1 MVRLGVS
8 APWLRA
14 YCQQTP
20 RVCPPEGKVPGT
32 ADQVVPAL
40 EGLSQRWY
48 YTAPAFGNRGKTT
61 DR

>member
-8 APWLRA
+8 APWLSA

-40 EGLSQRWY
+40 EGLSQR
-48 YTAPAFGNRGKTT
+48 
-61 DR
+61 